1 MGRLTIPRRSR
12 AVRRLLSWLAPLAV
26 AVGIVLGVNSLVTA
40 DTPPDTNQ
48 LAQYL
53 QTNTLNTAVE
63 SVEGYQQIY
72 YTYNGQKI
80 FLTGANYSHT
90 QPVVSGEYVAWEGLI
105 NGAGQIYVYDVL
117 TQALTQ
123 VTSASTN
130 QNPAIY
136 QNTVAWESWQDNS
149 WQIFYYDGF
158 SVKQI
163 SADGVPSVRPTIRG
177 RQIIYAEQFSDGW
190 AAMSYDLSSGQ
201 YTVLRTGDEA
211 STAYPHFEADGSVKT
226 AIGS

>member
-1 MGRLTIPRRSR
+1 MGRLRR
-12 AVRRLLSWLAPLAV
+12 VRRVLIAWVLPAVV
-26 AVGIVLGVNSLVTA
+26 AVGVIFGVNSLVTA
-40 DTPPDTNQ
+40 DTPPNTDQ

-53 QTNTLNTAVE
+53 QTNSLDPAVE

-72 YTYNGQKI
+72 YRYNGQKV
-80 FLTGANYSHT
+80 FLTGANYSHIK
-90 QPVVSGEYVAWEGLI
+90 PVASGEYVAWEGL
-105 NGAGQIYVYDVL
+105 NSGAGQIYIYNVL
-117 TQALTQ
+117 TDALTQ

-163 SADGVPSVRPTIRG
+163 SADGVPSVRPSIQG
-177 RQIIYAEQFSDGW
+177 HQIIYAEQFSDGW
-190 AAMSYDLSSGQ
+190 ASLSYDLTTGQ
-201 YTVLRTGDEA
+201 YTVIKTGDEA
-211 STAYPHFEADGSVKT
+211 STAYPHFAANGSIKT
-226 AIGS
+226 GISD